1 MSTPEQASE
10 QKLVYMANQVG
21 GFYKAQREGE
31 AVARIAEHF
40 TKFWDPRMRR
50 ALLAHLDSGGAGLD
64 PIVLAAMERLRRAE

>member
-1 MSTPEQASE
+1 MSTPDQASA

-31 AVARIAEHF
+31 AVARIAEHL

-50 ALLAHLDSGGAGLD
+50 ALLAHLDACGAGLD
-64 PIVLAAMERLRRAE
+64 PAVRDAVASLRRAE